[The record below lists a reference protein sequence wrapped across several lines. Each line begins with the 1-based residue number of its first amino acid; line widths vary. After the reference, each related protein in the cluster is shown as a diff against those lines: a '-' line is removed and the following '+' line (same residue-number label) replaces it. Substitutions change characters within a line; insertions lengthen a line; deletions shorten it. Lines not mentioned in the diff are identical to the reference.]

1 MQGNAFDAPERV
13 GEVRRRRT
21 NRSRDVDESNRAGQV
36 RFEELLRAAD
46 QSTRRP
52 ARLAGSTVSVERGT
66 KERDHPLLEIGFVP
80 IRRRGTLQKTTTQ
93 LLQLEAGSPAAALKQ
108 GMKRQGRTR
117 ALGDFIEQF
126 RIWRDDQ
133 LGVVGR
139 AWLAQM
145 VAFAPRDEQH
155 LIGIAD
161 DIVAADVPDE
171 QAAIRQTH
179 LKVG

>member
-1 MQGNAFDAPERV
+1 MTVAREPEVEREPRQVVGLPKLHERSSQSKLRQVSVQGNAFNAPERV

-80 IRRRGTLQKTTTQ
+80 IRRRGTLQKT
-93 LLQLEAGSPAAALKQ
+93 S
-108 GMKRQGRTR
+108 
-117 ALGDFIEQF
+117 
-126 RIWRDDQ
+126 
-133 LGVVGR
+133 
-139 AWLAQM
+139 
-145 VAFAPRDEQH
+145 
-155 LIGIAD
+155 
-161 DIVAADVPDE
+161 
-171 QAAIRQTH
+171 TH
-179 LKVG
+179 